1 MDDAIKRPVLAY
13 HLILSAYGFWL
24 PNDPRGSWSRL
35 VHNPNLVEFGDATKV
50 NTHESVA
57 HVAHDRKKRFAAKKA
72 LTYPPVIFNGLQAR
86 AVARGFGKYVEKS
99 GVTVWACAIMPDHA
113 HLVIARHH
121 YDIETIGNLL
131 KGEATK
137 QLREEKR
144 HPFESHAKKD
154 GTVPPCFARK
164 WWSVFISTEEH
175 IEVSIRYAEQNPTK
189 AGLKSQV
196 GMWPFVVPYPRRY
209 GEAENA

>member
-1 MDDAIKRPVLAY
+1 MDAENRPILAY

-24 PNDPRGSWSRL
+24 PNDPRGSWSDIVR
-35 VHNPNLVEFGDATKV
+35 NPNLREFGEATKV
-50 NTHESVA
+50 DTHESVA
-57 HVAHDRKKRFAAKKA
+57 KEPHDRKKRIAAKRA
-72 LTYPPVIFNGLQAR
+72 LKYPPVIFTGLQAR

-99 GVTVWACAIMPDHA
+99 GLTVWACAVMPDHA
-113 HLVIARHH
+113 HLVIARHR

-137 QLREEKR
+137 QLREENR
-144 HPFESHAKKD
+144 HPFEAHVKKD

-164 WWSVFISTEEH
+164 WWAVFEFSEDRILSA
-175 IEVSIRYAEQNPTK
+175 IGYAEQNPPK

-196 GMWPFVVPYPRRY
+196 GMWPFVMLYPQRY
-209 GEAENA
+209 GETKTG